1 MTQSASRTQVI
12 LATLGVAM
20 ALLLAALDQ
29 TVVGVAMP
37 RIVSELHGIQ
47 FYAWVTTAYLIT
59 STSLVPVAGKL
70 GDMFG
75 RKPFMV
81 AGMIGFIAAS
91 AICGLSQNMLEL
103 VLFRG
108 FQGIFGVVQTA
119 LSIPI
124 MTDLSPGE
132 QRAQR

>member
-1 MTQSASRTQVI
+1 MAQSSARTQAA

-37 RIVSELHGIQ
+37 RIVSELHGLDL
-47 FYAWVTTAYLIT
+47 YAWVTTAYLIT
-59 STSLVPVAGKL
+59 STALVPVAGKL

-81 AGMIGFIAAS
+81 AGMVGFIAAS
-91 AICGLSQNMLEL
+91 ALCGLSQN
-103 VLFRG
+103 
-108 FQGIFGVVQTA
+108 
-119 LSIPI
+119 
-124 MTDLSPGE
+124 
-132 QRAQR
+132 QREPLMV